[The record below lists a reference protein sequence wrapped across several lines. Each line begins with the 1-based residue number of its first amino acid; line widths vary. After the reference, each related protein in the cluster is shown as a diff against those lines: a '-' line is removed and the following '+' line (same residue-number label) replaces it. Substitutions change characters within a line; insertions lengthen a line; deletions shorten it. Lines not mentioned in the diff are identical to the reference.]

1 MTNTTMF
8 DPQQQRIAD
17 NYLQVADT
25 AGKAALELAKIL
37 INTFK
42 KIQEILKEGE
52 ETDKIAVE
60 IGKDI
65 YNLVPDESSPGAYKW
80 EKVDLNQE
88 VGGRDT
94 VVLMPDMYMDNV
106 QYSMTVE
113 YNTQNEP
120 SEYQAQIIAAQIVQD
135 VPDLDDNS
143 TDYEPAIKITVYT
156 ESGEKTV
163 IYEQDSQGKCRINL
177 VTENLSQDEILD
189 VAYEPLVKLL
199 PPSSDIIKN
208 SQNTK
213 NNLEE
218 NNSSVQSET
227 NVNDK
232 LDIKNNKIENLSIAA
247 NDMLLQVFKNN
258 NFEENPTE
266 LITTD
271 AKEIQS
277 VEYTP
282 IEDVPPEEET
292 VGFLE
297 DVDISNPLDF
307 DDAPDEDEKIAT
319 VIPINESAE
328 LIDNTGSTTIS
339 EPSDQI
345 DNQPSNIENLNSTL
359 STISESTE
367 EKFEENVISN
377 LQEEVENQDKST
389 SKEIILTNNKKS
401 VESEESPSTTPKR
414 ENFQEEE
421 QYAAQDTYQ
430 QAANSK
436 GVEPQAQQWARQVE
450 VPVYEIKNKQ
460 AEKERYNGENK
471 DIAQAATEMLKKYG
485 TIEQDGSR
493 IYRSDTFVIRQEA
506 DTISVHR
513 RSDELQG
520 WNNSLM
526 EFKPGK
532 GNKEPKIT
540 KQPKEMLG
548 VERQEFLM
556 VNEHLQDKGKLPDL
570 NSSDIRDVANT
581 LGSLAP
587 AGTIKTLEVFK
598 QNEMLDTLNNI
609 LLTAGKDEL
618 AVGEFTIKRT
628 RDPQGKKASL
638 QLFKTTEERG
648 TQELVKF
655 DLTKTEE
662 GIKKEVAKMNISDY
676 DINQMKFIA
685 QQQCKLNLEQIFDGG
700 QTAQAQQPPTPQPQ
714 QIQSAGDIPVK
725 IHPYIAQEW
734 AEITRK
740 GGPAWGGA
748 INQGNEE
755 ILQKLKDNDGKL
767 PIADQR
773 EMYLKIMT
781 HKTNEA
787 ERLGESTIEFTPLKD
802 IMQDLQQWRAE
813 EIKQQFTPTQVVGS
827 PQRQTVVAAAPTRKL
842 GGIEI

>member
-1 MTNTTMF
+1 MF

-42 KIQEILKEGE
+42 KIQEILKERE
-52 ETDKIAVE
+52 EIDKIAVE
-60 IGKDI
+60 VGKDT
-65 YNLVPDESSPGAYKW
+65 YNLVPDESTSGAYKW

-88 VGGRDT
+88 VGSRDT
-94 VVLMPDMYMDNV
+94 VVFMPDMYMDNV

-120 SEYQAQIIAAQIVQD
+120 SEYQAQTIAALIIQN
-135 VPDLDDNS
+135 VPDLGDNYT
-143 TDYEPAIKITVYT
+143 TDYEPAIKITAYT

-163 IYEQDSQGKCRINL
+163 IYEQDSKGKCRINL
-177 VTENLSQDEILD
+177 VTENLSQNEIID
-189 VAYEPLVKLL
+189 VAYEPIVKLL
-199 PPSSDIIKN
+199 PPSSDIIQTYQYPIFLEDN
-208 SQNTK
+208 SNFQH
-213 NNLEE
+213 EC
-218 NNSSVQSET
+218 
-227 NVNDK
+227 NVNNQFFNI
-232 LDIKNNKIENLSIAA
+232 LKNQLKHLSIAA
-247 NDMLLQVFKNN
+247 NDMSSEVLNN
-258 NFEENPTE
+258 NKIEEYATD
-266 LITTD
+266 LMTTD
-271 AKEIQS
+271 ANDIQS
-277 VEYTP
+277 LRYTP
-282 IEDVPPEEET
+282 IEDVPPSEET
-292 VGFLE
+292 VVFLE
-297 DVDISNPLDF
+297 DIDISNPPDF
-307 DDAPDEDEKIAT
+307 DAPDEDEEIIV
-319 VIPINESAE
+319 VIQNNEEAE
-328 LIDNTGSTTIS
+328 LIDNTGATFIS
-339 EPSDQI
+339 ESSNQI
-345 DNQPSNIENLNSTL
+345 DNQPSSIENPNSIVL
-359 STISESTE
+359 TISEKAE
-367 EKFEENVISN
+367 EKFEEFVINN
-377 LQEEVENQDKST
+377 LQEEVENQENST
-389 SKEIILTNNKKS
+389 LEEIKVTNNRKPI
-401 VESEESPSTTPKR
+401 EEEESPSRTPKR
-414 ENFQEEE
+414 ENLEEEE
-421 QYAAQDTYQ
+421 QYASQYTYQ
-430 QAANSK
+430 QAANSG
-436 GVEPQAQQWARQVE
+436 GVEPQAQQWTRQVE

-493 IYRSDTFVIRQEA
+493 IYRSDAFVIRQEG

-532 GNKEPKIT
+532 ANKEPKIT

-556 VNEHLQDKGKLPDL
+556 VNEHLQDKGRLPDL

-628 RDPQGKKASL
+628 RDPEGKKASL
-638 QLFKTTEERG
+638 QLFKTTEDKG
-648 TQELVKF
+648 IQELVKF

-676 DINQMKFIA
+676 DINQVKFLA
-685 QQQCKLNLEQIFDGG
+685 QQQRKLNLEQIFDGG

-725 IHPYIAQEW
+725 VHPYTAQEW

-787 ERLGESTIEFTPLKD
+787 ENLGESIIEFTPLKY

-827 PQRQTVVAAAPTRKL
+827 SQRQTVVAAAPKRKSR
-842 GGIEI
+842 GIEI

>member
-1 MTNTTMF
+1 MF

-42 KIQEILKEGE
+42 KIQEILKEGK

-60 IGKDI
+60 VGKDI
-65 YNLVPDESSPGAYKW
+65 YNLVPDESTPGAYKW

-135 VPDLDDNS
+135 VPDLGDNS
-143 TDYEPAIKITVYT
+143 TDYEPAIKITAYT
-156 ESGEKTV
+156 ESGDKTV

-199 PPSSDIIKN
+199 PPSSDIIKDY
-208 SQNTK
+208 QNTK

-218 NNSSVQSET
+218 NNTTLQSET
-227 NVNDK
+227 NVNGK
-232 LDIKNNKIENLSIAA
+232 LDIETNKIENLSIAA
-247 NDMLLQVFKNN
+247 NDMLLQVFNNKNI
-258 NFEENPTE
+258 EEKSTE
-266 LITTD
+266 LMTTD

-282 IEDVPPEEET
+282 IEDVPPSEEI
-292 VGFLE
+292 VGFLG
-297 DVDISNPLDF
+297 DIDISNPPDF

-339 EPSDQI
+339 EPSHQI
-345 DNQPSNIENLNSTL
+345 ANQPSNIENYDSTL

-367 EKFEENVISN
+367 EKFEEVVISSV
-377 LQEEVENQDKST
+377 QEEVENQENFT
-389 SKEIILTNNKKS
+389 SVEIILTNNKKS
-401 VESEESPSTTPKR
+401 VESEESRSTTPKR
-414 ENFQEEE
+414 ENLEEEE
-421 QYAAQDTYQ
+421 QYAAQSTYQ

-570 NSSDIRDVANT
+570 PYSDIRDVANT

-648 TQELVKF
+648 TQELVRF
-655 DLTKTEE
+655 DLTKTEA
-662 GIKKEVAKMNISDY
+662 GITKEVAKMNISDY
-676 DINQMKFIA
+676 DINQVKFIA
-685 QQQCKLNLEQIFDGG
+685 QNAQKLNLEQIFGHS
-700 QTAQAQQPPTPQPQ
+700 QPTVAPPKQQP
-714 QIQSAGDIPVK
+714 IQAAGDIPVK
-725 IHPYIAQEW
+725 VHPYIAEEW
-734 AEITRK
+734 ANMIKHGT
-740 GGPAWGGA
+740 PNWGGA
-748 INQGNEE
+748 MNQGNAE
-755 ILQKLKDNDGKL
+755 IQERILDNDGKL
-767 PIADQR
+767 PIASQR
-773 EMYLKIMT
+773 EMYFKILT
-781 HKTNEA
+781 YKTDEA
-787 ERLGESTIEFTPLKD
+787 QKRGEQVVDFVPLKD
-802 IMQDLQQWRAE
+802 IMNDLQTWRGQ
-813 EIKQQFTPTQVVGS
+813 EIKIQYTPTEHISV
-827 PQRQTVVAAAPTRKL
+827 PQRQTVATAAPKAKS
-842 GGIEI
+842 GGVEL